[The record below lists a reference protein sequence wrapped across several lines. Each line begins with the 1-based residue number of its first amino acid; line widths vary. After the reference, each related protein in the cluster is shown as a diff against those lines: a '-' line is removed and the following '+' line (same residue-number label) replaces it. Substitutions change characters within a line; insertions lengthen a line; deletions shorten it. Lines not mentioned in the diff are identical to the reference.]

1 MSVPPRTPRGKRTT
15 PWAIDA
21 IYEWLKDNGGPRTL
35 REILREATFKNGKWI
50 GSSRAGVTIQQAMRW
65 LRRDKR
71 FVMLEKDGDVHLWDV
86 VRGEEE

>member
-21 IYEWLKDNGGPRTL
+21 IYDWLKDNGPCTL
-35 REILREATFKNGKWI
+35 RQILREATFKNGKWI
-50 GSSRAGVTIQQAMRW
+50 GSSRAGVTINQAARW
-65 LRRDKR
+65 LKKDAR
-71 FVMLEKDGDVHLWDV
+71 FYKSGMQGTVYIWDV

>member
-1 MSVPPRTPRGKRTT
+1 MSVPPRTPRGRRTT

-21 IYEWLKDNGGPRTL
+21 IYDWLKDNGPRTL

-50 GSSRAGVTIQQAMRW
+50 GSSRAGVTVNQAMKWMRK
-65 LRRDKR
+65 DER
-71 FVMLEKDGDVHLWDV
+71 FVMLGKEGDVHLYDV